1 MRKLAKPKKRGY
13 RAGLD
18 SFETSVL
25 AAVVIEM
32 QAIAELSVKQ
42 CLQKLADKMGWVNS
56 QRKKR
61 RTKREKTAASR
72 RKKMVNDYIPA
83 PAGNLGGR
91 CTFRFRMCTFS
102 T

>member
-32 QAIAELSVKQ
+32 QAIAELSVNFGSQ
-42 CLQKLADKMGWVNS
+42 ISSDPADRLIAATSVLRNAPVV
-56 QRKKR
+56 
-61 RTKREKTAASR
+61 TADRNLRDAP
-72 RKKMVNDYIPA
+72 MVETIW
-83 PAGNLGGR
+83 
-91 CTFRFRMCTFS
+91 
-102 T
+102 